1 MKLVPMLLALLATLP
16 AGAADADVRF
26 VAPERYRD
34 AGDSARERERTTAA
48 LTAAFKAVAAT
59 LPAGQTL
66 RIEVKDV
73 DLAGTPQLTP
83 RGELR
88 VLRGGA
94 DWPRL
99 DFAWTLESG
108 GRVLR
113 QGEESLADLDYQQTP
128 LPRYGGAALPYEQR
142 LIERWAA
149 QRFAAP
155 LPQ

>member
-1 MKLVPMLLALLATLP
+1 MKIVPLLMALAAALP
-16 AGAADADVRF
+16 AGAADIDVRF
-26 VAPERYRD
+26 SAPENYRD
-34 AGDSARERERTTAA
+34 AGDSVRERERTTAA
-48 LTAAFKAVAAT
+48 LSAAFKAVAAT
-59 LPAGQTL
+59 LPAGQRL
-66 RIEVKDV
+66 RIDVKDI

-99 DFAWTLESG
+99 AFTWTLESD
-108 GRVLR
+108 GRVLL
-113 QGEESLADLDYQQTP
+113 QGDETLADLDYQQTP

-155 LPQ
+155 LSP